1 MAQNNS
7 AQTCKAYSRAGKVCD
22 MSDVVTLRIVGRLIL
37 EVSNGGN
44 ASIFSVKQSTMLDTE
59 GTGVTALFDVG

>member
-1 MAQNNS
+1 
-7 AQTCKAYSRAGKVCD
+7 
-22 MSDVVTLRIVGRLIL
+22 MSDVVTLRVVGRLIL

-59 GTGVTALFDVG
+59 GIGVTALFDVS